1 MTTLFDFLNS
11 INHTKEDL
19 FANDSECVK
28 DYVPFLVNRGLSM
41 SYDTIMYAN
50 EMNLRPNIDKQRHY
64 DFLRVAIPKRK
75 RYNKWAKKDTL
86 SDDVLL
92 VSQYYKY
99 NKEQAVK
106 ALSLLNEEQLTI
118 IRHKMDIGGMIKNE

>member
-50 EMNLRPNIDKQRHY
+50 EMNLRPNIDKQWHY

-75 RYNKWAKKDTL
+75 RYNKWAKKDAL

-92 VSQYYKY
+92 VSQHYKY

-106 ALSLLNEEQLTI
+106 ALSLLNEEQLNI

>member
-106 ALSLLNEEQLTI
+106 ALSLLNEEQLNI